1 MRREHV
7 YVLPST
13 VHTAVSSM
21 YTHVRTYVCMYVHV
35 LYLLV
40 KVLAEAVL
48 QHCIEGCD
56 GLRFELKAHN
66 GAHLWGEWPGGR
78 GVSKVS
84 GRVG

>member
-1 MRREHV
+1 MYVCV
-7 YVLPST
+7 YV
-13 VHTAVSSM
+13 
-21 YTHVRTYVCMYVHV
+21 RV

-56 GLRFELKAHN
+56 GLRLELKAHN

-78 GVSKVS
+78 GVARVS
-84 GRVG
+84 GRVGYCAERLEGEAGGNAGR